1 MSGHDPNDSRKTKS
15 SNSRAQDNK
24 QDREGVSCSHS
35 GIILRRKKQKRAARE
50 DRPSRIEVTGELV
63 NLVHAAHAACAG
75 GSGGGCLGVFFD
87 VGDEGFGGE
96 HQARDGRCVLQREA
110 GDLGWV
116 DDAHLDHVAVLAGLG
131 VEAEVFFLGV
141 ADLADHNGAF
151 VAGVESD
158 LSGRLFEST
167 PHDACANGFVIV
179 ELKLLDDRDAAEQC
193 RAAAGDNAFLDS
205 RAGGVHS
212 VFDTGLLFLQLGFGG
227 CADFDDGDAA
237 DQLGKALLE
246 LFLVVVGGGVFD
258 LRTDLL
264 DTAFDVCGLAGTF
277 DDRGVVLV
285 DGDLLG
291 AAEVLK
297 LHVLE
302 LDAEVFGDGLAAGEG
317 GDVFEHSLA
326 AVAKA
331 RGLDGGA
338 LQRAAELVH
347 HEGREGFAFDVFR
360 DDQEGLAHL
369 GGLLEQG
376 EKILHRADFLF
387 VDEDANVFQHAF
399 HAVRVGDEVG
409 REVAAVELHAFDD
422 FEGRLHRLGF
432 LDGDDAIFAYLLH
445 GFGDNAAD
453 LFVVI
458 GGNGADLGDHLALD
472 VLVEFLDLFHGDFHG
487 LFDAA
492 LESSRAGACGD
503 SLDALAEDG
512 LSEHGRGGR
521 AVTGNVGSLGSDFAD
536 HLRAHV
542 LEGISELDLLGNGHA
557 VLGDDGRAELLLDHR
572 IAALGAE
579 GDLHCVGKSI
589 HAAQNRLTG
598 ILTCNNLLRHTG
610 NSS

>member
-50 DRPSRIEVTGELV
+50 DRPFRIEVTGELV

-75 GSGGGCLGVFFD
+75 GSGGGCLGVFLD

-96 HQARDGRCVLQREA
+96 HQARDGSCVLQREA

-131 VEAEVFFLGV
+131 VEAEVLFLGV
-141 ADLADHNGAF
+141 ADPADHNGAF

-158 LSGRLFEST
+158 LAGRLLESA
-167 PHDACANGFVIV
+167 PHDACTNGFVIV
-179 ELKLLDDRDAAEQC
+179 ELELFDDRDETEQR
-193 RAAAGDNAFLDS
+193 RAAAGDDTFLDS

-212 VFDTGLLFLQLGFGG
+212 VFDTRLLFLQFGFGG

-246 LFLVVVGGGVFD
+246 LFLVVVGGGVLD
-258 LRTDLL
+258 LRADLL
-264 DTAFDVCGLAGTF
+264 HTAFDVRGLAGAF

-285 DGDLLG
+285 DGDFLG

-297 LHVLE
+297 LDVFE
-302 LDAEVFGDGLAAGEG
+302 LDAEVFGDGLATGES
-317 GDVFEHSLA
+317 GDVFEHGLA

-338 LQRAAELVH
+338 LQGAAELVH
-347 HEGREGFAFDVFR
+347 HEGGKGFTFDVLS

-369 GGLLEQG
+369 GGLLEQR
-376 EKILHRADFLF
+376 EQVLHRADFLF
-387 VDEDANVFQHAF
+387 VDEDANVLEDAF
-399 HAVRVGDEVG
+399 HALGVGDEVG
-409 REVAAVELHAFDD
+409 GEVAAVKLHAFDY
-422 FEGRLHRLGF
+422 FEGGLHRLGF
-432 LDGDDAIFAYLLH
+432 LDGDDAILADLLH
-445 GFGDNAAD
+445 GFGDDAAD
-453 LFVVI
+453 LLVI
-458 GGNGADLGDHLALD
+458 VGGDGANLGDHVALD
-472 VLVEFLDLFHGDFHG
+472 VLVEILDFRDGRFDSL
-487 LFDAA
+487 LDAA
-492 LESSRAGACGD
+492 LESSRAGAGGD

-512 LSEHGRGGR
+512 LREHGPGGR
-521 AVTGNVGSLGSDFAD
+521 P
-536 HLRAHV
+536 
-542 LEGISELDLLGNGHA
+542 
-557 VLGDDGRAELLLDHR
+557 
-572 IAALGAE
+572 
-579 GDLHCVGKSI
+579 
-589 HAAQNRLTG
+589 
-598 ILTCNNLLRHTG
+598 
-610 NSS
+610 

>member
-1 MSGHDPNDSRKTKS
+1 MPPMPPAPGAPPAAAALVSSLMSAM
-15 SNSRAQDNK
+15 RASV
-24 QDREGVSCSHS
+24 VSIRPAMEAAFCSA
-35 GIILRRKKQKRAARE
+35 RR
-50 DRPSRIEVTGELV
+50 VT
-63 NLVHAAHAACAG
+63 
-75 GSGGGCLGVFFD
+75 
-87 VGDEGFGGE
+87 
-96 HQARDGRCVLQREA
+96 
-110 GDLGWV
+110 
-116 DDAHLDHVAVLAGLG
+116 LAG
-131 VEAEVFFLGV
+131 
-141 ADLADHNGAF
+141 
-151 VAGVESD
+151 SM
-158 LSGRLFEST
+158 T
-167 PHDACANGFVIV
+167 PILTMSPYSPVSA
-179 ELKLLDDRDAAEQC
+179 LKPK
-193 RAAAGDNAFLDS
+193 FSSLDS
-205 RAGGVHS
+205 R
-212 VFDTGLLFLQLGFGG
+212 LLFLQLGFGG
-227 CADFDDGDAA
+227 CADFNDGDAA
-237 DQLGKALLE
+237 DELGKALLE
-246 LFLVVVGGGVFD
+246 LFLVVIAGGVFD
-258 LRTDLL
+258 LLADLL

-302 LDAEVFGDGLAAGEG
+302 LDAEVFSDGLAAGEG
-317 GDVFEHSLA
+317 GDVFEHSLT

-376 EKILHRADFLF
+376 EQILHRADFLF
-387 VDEDANVFQHAF
+387 VDEDADVFEHAF
-399 HAVRVGDEVG
+399 HALGIGDEIG
-409 REVAAVELHAFDD
+409 GEVAAVELHAFHD

-432 LDGDDAIFAYLLH
+432 LDGDDAIFPDLLH
-445 GFGDNAAD
+445 GLGDNAAD
-453 LFVVI
+453 LFVVV
-458 GGNGADLGDHLALD
+458 GGNGADLRDHFALD
-472 VLVEFLDLFHGDFHG
+472 VLVELLDLFDGHFDSA
-487 LFDAA
+487 LDAA
-492 LESSRAGACGD
+492 LESGRAGAGGD
-503 SLDALAEDG
+503 SLHAFAEDG

-521 AVTGNVGSLGSDFAD
+521 AVTGNVGSLGSDFTD

-572 IAALGAE
+572 IATLGAE